1 MRTGLIPT
9 SPGSETMT
17 RYQPAARN
25 DTMLGV
31 CQSIGEDF
39 GIHPNIL
46 RVAFGVGLIVQPV
59 VSIAGYLALAIVIAL
74 SHWAFPKPRPDF
86 EGGEVAEIAP
96 AHRAAAQGDALA
108 EAA

>member
-1 MRTGLIPT
+1 MK
-9 SPGSETMT
+9 

-31 CQSIGEDF
+31 CQSIGDDF

-59 VSIAGYLALAIVIAL
+59 ASIAGYLALAVVIAL

-86 EGGEVAEIAP
+86 EGAEIADIAP
-96 AHRAAAQGDALA
+96 ARRAVAPTETMA

>member
-1 MRTGLIPT
+1 MK
-9 SPGSETMT
+9 

-31 CQSIGEDF
+31 CQSIGEDL

-59 VSIAGYLALAIVIAL
+59 AMIALYLVLAVVVAL
-74 SHWAFPKPRPDF
+74 SHWAFPKPRPDA
-86 EGGEVAEIAP
+86 EVVKVESAIEP
-96 AHRAAAQGDALA
+96 VREERMAA
-108 EAA
+108 